1 MLIYC
6 DTVIVIYYYDHV
18 GGFNVRAAN
27 RLQAMAACNDR
38 IAISDLVRLEYRVKP
53 LKLND
58 TVKLAEFD
66 TFSAQPNVRFI
77 SISGPIFE
85 RATLIRATYNF
96 KLGDSIHLAAAV
108 EGGCD
113 LFLTNDGRLSAFAEI
128 PVEVLP

>member
-18 GGFNVRAAN
+18 GSFNVRATT
-27 RLQAMAACNDR
+27 RLAAMAAVNDR

-53 LKLND
+53 LRLND
-58 TVKLAEFD
+58 AVKLAEFD
-66 TFSAQPNVRFI
+66 AFSAQPNVRFI
-77 SISGPIFE
+77 SVSGPIFE
-85 RATLIRATYNF
+85 RATLIRATYKF

-113 LFLTNDGRLSAFAEI
+113 QFLTNDGRLSAFKGI
-128 PVEVLP
+128 QVEVLP